1 MFVLETVF
9 NRPACLFSWK
19 VDGSGGKLD
28 GCSSIS
34 VLPEFFTF
42 QREMEIAGILV
53 FRVRVHVFVYDP
65 LSRWKRLFGQPVLPA
80 SHSVQRR
87 ILVDRGDSA

>member
-9 NRPACLFSWK
+9 NCPACLFSWK

-28 GCSSIS
+28 GSSIS

-65 LSRWKRLFGQPVLPA
+65 LSRWKRLLGQPVLPA
-80 SHSVQRR
+80 AHSVQQRR
-87 ILVDRGDSA
+87 ILVGRGDST